1 LKRACRLSLPIFAA
15 AVLAAAVVL
24 PAQTVPPP
32 AGPLNPPPATAAT
45 DSKSGLSEST
55 TPMTKEQAAALFRS
69 VDEILAFVAK
79 DSHLPAS
86 RPVKRKLLT
95 RDQVQRDLRA
105 KMNEDEG
112 AKRLERSELVLK
124 KFGLLDRDFALKPF
138 LLSLLTEQVA
148 AYYEPKTRTVN
159 MLDWVKPEE
168 QKSVLAHELTH
179 AVQDDRVHLEKW
191 GTPGPTDI
199 SKNVGDDNRHIQMD
213 EASTARESVTEGQAM
228 AVFVDYELKDT
239 GRTLKDS
246 PEFGDRMREMASD
259 TASSPILARAPL
271 LLQESL
277 LFPYGAG
284 LGFEQQLLQAR
295 GVDVAF
301 AGALD
306 RPPASSHEVMHP
318 QDYLAKAPV
327 PVLTMPDI
335 HGLLD
340 KDWDPYDVGVMGEL
354 DVRIITELFGG
365 QDLAGPLA
373 EAWNGGIYY
382 AAQRRAAA
390 PAAKQTRSSIG
401 VLYYSQWKNRDSARS
416 FLKIYASELPRKYD
430 SVKRVEQP
438 NADEYHMLFT
448 TSEGDV
454 WLSLDDTGVF
464 VSEGFDRATATQL
477 ETKYREA
484 QGRGPL
490 MQAGMS
496 TKPQQE
502 LTLGL
507 RSLLPG
513 IGIPRAV
520 IDATWS
526 MTSPAK
532 AHGQQLR
539 WNRN

>member
-1 LKRACRLSLPIFAA
+1 MARARRSRPTGVVTVLKRARRLPLCPLAAVFFAA
-15 AVLAAAVVL
+15 TASL
-24 PAQTVPPP
+24 PAQTVPPQP
-32 AGPLNPPPATAAT
+32 IAPPPVTST
-45 DSKSGLSEST
+45 THSESGLSESKA
-55 TPMTKEQAAALFRS
+55 PMTKDQAAELFRS

-79 DSHLPAS
+79 DSHLKAS

-95 RDQVQRDLRA
+95 RDQVQRDLRS
-105 KMNEDEG
+105 KMSEDEG

-148 AYYEPKTRTVN
+148 AYYDPKTRTVN
-159 MLDWVKPEE
+159 MLDWVKPDE

-199 SKNVGDDNRHIQMD
+199 SKNVGDDNRHIQLD

-228 AVFVDYELKDT
+228 AVFVDYELKDL
-239 GRTLKDS
+239 GKTLADS
-246 PEFGDRMREMASD
+246 PEIGDRMREMASD
-259 TASSPILARAPL
+259 TAGSPILARAPL

-284 LGFEQQLLQAR
+284 LGFEQQLLQSG

-306 RPPASSHEVMHP
+306 RPPGSSHEILHA
-318 QDYLAKAPV
+318 QDYLAKTPV

-365 QDLAGPLA
+365 QQMAGPLA
-373 EAWNGGIYY
+373 VAWNGGIYF
-382 AAQRRAAA
+382 AAQNRNAA
-390 PAAKQTRSSIG
+390 PAVKQTPASIG
-401 VLYYSQWKNRDSARS
+401 TIYYSQWKNRDSARS
-416 FLKIYASELPRKYD
+416 FLKIYAGALARKYSALKKVD
-430 SVKRVEQP
+430 LP
-438 NADEYHMLFT
+438 NGDEDHLLYS

-454 WLSLDDTGVF
+454 WLSLEDTGVF
-464 VSEGFDRATATQL
+464 ISEGYDRAMAKQL
-477 ETKYREA
+477 EAKYREA

-490 MQAGMS
+490 MQAGSQM
-496 TKPQQE
+496 PQHE
-502 LTLGL
+502 LTMGF

-513 IGIPRAV
+513 IGVPRAV
-520 IDATWS
+520 IDAT
-526 MTSPAK
+526 
-532 AHGQQLR
+532 HRLVQ
-539 WNRN
+539 

>member
-1 LKRACRLSLPIFAA
+1 MKRACCLPLSLFAA
-15 AVLAAAVVL
+15 AVLATTVAL
-24 PAQTVPPP
+24 PAQTVQPPP
-32 AGPLNPPPATAAT
+32 AAPVNPPPATATT
-45 DSKSGLSEST
+45 DSKSGLSESNA
-55 TPMTKEQAAALFRS
+55 PMTKEQAAELFRS
-69 VDEILAFVAK
+69 VDEILTFVAK
-79 DSHLPAS
+79 DSHLKAA

-95 RDQVQRDLRA
+95 RDQVQHELRS
-105 KMNEDEG
+105 KMNDDEG

-124 KFGLLDRDFALKPF
+124 KFGLLDPDFALKPF

-159 MLDWVKPEE
+159 MLDWVKPDE

-191 GTPGPTDI
+191 GSPGPTDI
-199 SKNVGDDNRHIQMD
+199 SKNVVGDNRHIQLD

-239 GRTLKDS
+239 GKTLMDS
-246 PEFGDRMREMASD
+246 PEVGDRMREMASD
-259 TASSPILARAPL
+259 TAGSPVLARAPL

-284 LGFEQQLLQAR
+284 LGFEQQLLQSR
-295 GVDVAF
+295 GVDAAF

-327 PVLTMPDI
+327 PLLTMPDI

-340 KDWDPYDVGVMGEL
+340 KDWEPYDVGVMGEL

-365 QDLAGPLA
+365 QTLAGPLA
-373 EAWNGGIYY
+373 QAWNGGIYY
-382 AAQRRAAA
+382 AAQRRNASAAV
-390 PAAKQTRSSIG
+390 KQTRASIG

-416 FLKIYASELPRKYD
+416 FLKVYAGQLSRKYNSLKKVD
-430 SVKRVEQP
+430 LA
-438 NADEYHMLFT
+438 NGDEDHMLFT

-454 WLSLDDTGVF
+454 CLSLEDTGVF
-464 VSEGFDRATATQL
+464 ISEGYDRATAAQL

-490 MQAGMS
+490 MQAGRPL
-496 TKPQQE
+496 TPHE
-502 LTLGL
+502 LTMGF
-507 RSLLPG
+507 RSLMPG
-513 IGIPRAV
+513 IGVPRAV
-520 IDATWS
+520 IDA
-526 MTSPAK
+526 
-532 AHGQQLR
+532 AHRFAQ
-539 WNRN
+539 

>member
-1 LKRACRLSLPIFAA
+1 MKRACRLQLPIFAA
-15 AVLAAAVVL
+15 AVLVAAVAI
-24 PAQTVPPP
+24 PAQTVQPPP
-32 AGPLNPPPATAAT
+32 AAPVNPPPATATT
-45 DSKSGLSEST
+45 DSKSGLSESN
-55 TPMTKEQAAALFRS
+55 TPMTKDQAAELFRS

-79 DSHLPAS
+79 DSHLKAS

-95 RDQVQRDLRA
+95 RDQVQRELRS
-105 KMNEDEG
+105 KMNDDEG

-124 KFGLLDRDFALKPF
+124 KFGLLEPDFALKPF

-159 MLDWVKPEE
+159 MLDWVKPDE

-179 AVQDDRVHLEKW
+179 AVQDDRVHLDKW
-191 GTPGPTDI
+191 GSPGPTDI
-199 SKNVGDDNRHIQMD
+199 SKNAGDDNRHIQLD
-213 EASTARESVTEGQAM
+213 EAATARESVTEGQAM

-239 GRTLKDS
+239 GRTLIDS
-246 PEFGDRMREMASD
+246 PEVGDRMREMASD

-318 QDYLAKAPV
+318 QDYLAKKPV

-340 KDWDPYDVGVMGEL
+340 KDWEPYDVGVMGEL

-365 QDLAGPLA
+365 QNMAGPLA
-373 EAWNGGIYY
+373 EAWSGGIYY
-382 AAQRRAAA
+382 AAQRRNAS
-390 PAAKQTRSSIG
+390 PAAKQTRASIG
-401 VLYYSQWKNRDSARS
+401 TIYFSQWQNRDSARS
-416 FLKIYASELPRKYD
+416 FLKVYAGQLPRKYSSLKKVD
-430 SVKRVEQP
+430 LP
-438 NADEYHMLFT
+438 NGDDDHMLFN

-464 VSEGFDRATATQL
+464 ISEGYERGIATQL

-490 MQAGMS
+490 MQAGLS
-496 TKPQQE
+496 KVPQHE
-502 LTLGL
+502 LTMGL

-520 IDATWS
+520 LE
-526 MTSPAK
+526 AK
-532 AHGQQLR
+532 HQIAQ
-539 WNRN
+539 

>member
-1 LKRACRLSLPIFAA
+1 
-15 AVLAAAVVL
+15 
-24 PAQTVPPP
+24 
-32 AGPLNPPPATAAT
+32 
-45 DSKSGLSEST
+45 
-55 TPMTKEQAAALFRS
+55 MTKDQAAELFRS

-79 DSHLPAS
+79 DSHLKAS

-95 RDQVQRDLRA
+95 REQVQRDLRS
-105 KMNEDEG
+105 KMSEDEG

-148 AYYEPKTRTVN
+148 AYYDPKTRTVN
-159 MLDWVKPEE
+159 MLDWVKPDE

-199 SKNVGDDNRHIQMD
+199 SKNVGDDNRHIQLD

-228 AVFVDYELKDT
+228 AVFVDYELKDM
-239 GRTLKDS
+239 GKTLADS
-246 PEFGDRMREMASD
+246 PEIGDRMREMASD
-259 TASSPILARAPL
+259 TAGSPILARAPL
-271 LLQESL
+271 LLQQSL

-284 LGFEQQLLQAR
+284 LGFEQQLLQSG

-306 RPPASSHEVMHP
+306 RPPASSHEILHA
-318 QDYLAKAPV
+318 QDYVAKTPV

-365 QDLAGPLA
+365 QAMAGPLA
-373 EAWNGGIYY
+373 VAWNGGIYY
-382 AAQRRAAA
+382 AAQNRNAS
-390 PAAKQTRSSIG
+390 PAMKLTPASIG
-401 VLYYSQWKNRDSARS
+401 TIYYSQWKNRDSARS
-416 FLKIYASELPRKYD
+416 FLKIYAGALPRKYRSLKKVD
-430 SVKRVEQP
+430 LP
-438 NADEYHMLFT
+438 NGDEDHLLFT
-448 TSEGDV
+448 TPEGDV

-464 VSEGFDRATATQL
+464 ISEGFDRAVATQL
-477 ETKYREA
+477 ETKYREV

-490 MQAGMS
+490 MQAGSQM
-496 TKPQQE
+496 PQHE
-502 LTLGL
+502 LTMGV

-513 IGIPRAV
+513 IGMPRAV
-520 IDATWS
+520 IDAT
-526 MTSPAK
+526 
-532 AHGQQLR
+532 HRLVR
-539 WNRN
+539 